1 MFRKLFK
8 RYSKPPLPPMPTTRD
23 SLERVARLLG
33 CDSYT
38 LLDDEL
44 IITTNPLGEDSDI
57 TGGIQ
62 VKVTLGPP
70 TTTIEPRMASAT
82 YTYTTKSSGV
92 QQEFTR
98 WDVMDYPFSATIRE
112 QVAHTAWGVHE
123 GIFNIVEN
131 NRIIGYDN

>member
-1 MFRKLFK
+1 MFKKLFK
-8 RYSKPPLPPMPTTRD
+8 RQPAIPMPTTKD
-23 SLERVARLLG
+23 SLERVAKLLG

-38 LLDDEL
+38 LLGDEL
-44 IITTNPLGEDSDI
+44 IITTSPLGEDSDI

-62 VKVTLGPP
+62 VKVALGPP
-70 TTTIEPRMASAT
+70 ITTIEPRMASAT
-82 YTYTTKSSGV
+82 YTYTTKSAGV